1 MYVSIILATLT
12 LSAAPT
18 IYISSNLLPHPLFF
32 PKPSSLTAYNFFSL
46 SLPTY
51 IVTRKIGVG
60 LVSMENYTML
70 FPCPNSSSYPISTT
84 GVGTSQ
90 HGFGGQSSNAF
101 LGLRPSNESS
111 GSDHE
116 KRGEGGRD
124 GAMLM
129 SQISGGING
138 SDESGSLGNGS
149 SNNSNKKKGEKKVRK
164 PRYAFQTRSQ
174 VDILDDGY
182 RWRKYGQKAVKN
194 NKFPRLVSPFFIS
207 CSSCCSSFVLFNF
220 SLFRFLFFI
229 VLSSPLC
236 QSRLLSLTEEIRV

>member
-18 IYISSNLLPHPLFF
+18 IYISAKLFTTPTFLFPNPLPSLPT
-32 PKPSSLTAYNFFSL
+32 SSFL
-46 SLPTY
+46 SLPIY
-51 IVTRKIGVG
+51 IVTRKIEVR
-60 LVSMENYTML
+60 LVSMENYSML
-70 FPCPNSSSYPISTT
+70 FPCPNSSSYPVSTS

-101 LGLRPSNESS
+101 LGLRPSNESC

-129 SQISGGING
+129 SQISGGINV
-138 SDESGSLGNGS
+138 SDELGGLGNGNS
-149 SNNSNKKKGEKKVRK
+149 SNKKKGEKKVRK

-207 CSSCCSSFVLFNF
+207 CSSCCSCLVLFSF
-220 SLFRFLFFI
+220 SLSLLLL
-229 VLSSPLC
+229 VLH
-236 QSRLLSLTEEIRV
+236 RVVFSLWQ